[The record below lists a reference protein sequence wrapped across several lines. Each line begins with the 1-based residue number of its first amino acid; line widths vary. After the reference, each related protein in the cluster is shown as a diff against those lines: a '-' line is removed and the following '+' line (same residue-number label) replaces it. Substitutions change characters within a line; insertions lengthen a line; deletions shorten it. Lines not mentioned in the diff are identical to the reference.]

1 MLKYSPASYF
11 ISPILLQLLGAIKP
25 LSYSKWNEGNL
36 ILPGSRPHTLVR
48 WCGLVT
54 VGALRR
60 ALPCSS
66 SGTWLEEWLP
76 FSCSSSGTWFWGIT
90 ALLLQLW
97 YLTGGVTS
105 SLLLHLC
112 FPAHLSAL
120 KDCGLCGGDMWRV
133 AWKLLL
139 ILRIQRQIKTQ
150 AHSKVIAYQILDRN
164 NVVLLWILLNYSPNP
179 SVMQKFSKLW
189 ENLID

>member
-120 KDCGLCGGDMWRV
+120 KDCGLCGGYV
-133 AWKLLL
+133 ESCLEA
-139 ILRIQRQIKTQ
+139 
-150 AHSKVIAYQILDRN
+150 
-164 NVVLLWILLNYSPNP
+164 SPDPKNTETNKNP
-179 SVMQKFSKLW
+179 STFKSYCLS
-189 ENLID
+189 NIG

>member
-1 MLKYSPASYF
+1 MKRGQPDPSRLQTTHLGEVVWSGHCGSTQESPA
-11 ISPILLQLLGAIKP
+11 LLQLWHLTGGVTS
-25 LSYSKWNEGNL
+25 LLLLQLWHL
-36 ILPGSRPHTLVR
+36 ILGNNCPSAPALAPDSG
-48 WCGLVT
+48 GVT
-54 VGALRR
+54 SFLQ
-60 ALPCSS
+60 
-66 SGTWLEEWLP
+66 
-76 FSCSSSGTWFWGIT
+76 
-90 ALLLQLW
+90 LQLW

-120 KDCGLCGGDMWRV
+120 KDCGLCVGDMWRV

>member
-76 FSCSSSGTWFWGIT
+76 FSCSSSGTWLWRSNFLSPAP
-90 ALLLQLW
+90 ALVPDWRSNFLSPPPPVLSCPPVSSQGLW
-97 YLTGGVTS
+97 TV
-105 SLLLHLC
+105 
-112 FPAHLSAL
+112 
-120 KDCGLCGGDMWRV
+120 CGGYV
-133 AWKLLL
+133 ESCLEA
-139 ILRIQRQIKTQ
+139 
-150 AHSKVIAYQILDRN
+150 
-164 NVVLLWILLNYSPNP
+164 SPDPKNTGTNKNP
-179 SVMQKFSKLW
+179 STFKSYCLS
-189 ENLID
+189 NIG